1 MAKRNEYLKNLAK
14 RIVETTAYD
23 PDSNTLFVS
32 NPGISAEVLKSL
44 AKKHNFTI
52 GQVGSG
58 EYVSIPGSFKYTK
71 DEALRLYDDFLDTYT
86 IFSKNYEALQSVYS
100 TLDTMDEN
108 VSEITLIL
116 NTYVAEVLSQ
126 GFIDDP
132 LKIVISD
139 PKAQTLI
146 DKVFYRNKIYNRLP
160 EIVRNIAKYGNY
172 GMILQYPYLEQWQT
186 DDDSEGF
193 NKLDIVE
200 DLYLTS
206 VNPKYFK
213 VNTDEFLNPINYE
226 TTQENRYV
234 NVVAKSSVIA
244 KTWQPWQF
252 VHFLLPDEAT
262 APYGKSML
270 WSMRS
275 AFDQLT
281 TLEALLGI
289 SRASNIQRLVFTVP
303 MPNGISMVDAY
314 GFMNEFRSQYLNSI
328 FTDYGTSKAGRKIP
342 GALSILTLPE
352 THDGKKV
359 GVDKIEANIDLSSTE
374 DVQYFLDKIL
384 RNSALPKGYLVG
396 EDVITTSQALDAQD
410 LKLKRTLIPLKQALI
425 TGIMTLV
432 ENILAHAGYD
442 VTKLNV
448 DVSLN
453 EPVQVPADVIEKYG
467 KIMEFVGGLLEFNPQ
482 MPNINKFQLLVKL
495 GMPTDLSTLICAQ
508 SSVSALDIPED
519 LARFLLGQK
528 VKDANAVPTD
538 APELEET
545 TSVKLSSKQYLNE
558 NARALKQLKN
568 LCDVK
573 REKGFQ
579 YLAENALKSEKTIN
593 E

>member
-1 MAKRNEYLKNLAK
+1 MAKRDEYLKNLAK

-23 PDSNTLFVS
+23 PDSNTLFVN

-44 AKKHNFTI
+44 AKKHNFTV
-52 GQVGSG
+52 GQIGSG
-58 EYVSIPGSFKYTK
+58 EYISIPGSFKYTK
-71 DEALRLYDDFLDTYT
+71 DEALSLYDDFLDTYT
-86 IFSKNYEALQSVYS
+86 IFSKNYEMLQKIYT

-126 GFIDDP
+126 GFINDP
-132 LKIVISD
+132 LKVTISD
-139 PKAQTLI
+139 SKAQTLI
-146 DKVFYRNKIYNRLP
+146 DKIFYRNKIYNRLP
-160 EIVRNIAKYGNY
+160 EIVRNIAKYGNH
-172 GMILQYPYLEQWQT
+172 GIILQYPYLEQWQT

-206 VNPKYFK
+206 VNPKHFK

-234 NVVAKSSVIA
+234 NLVAKSSVAA
-244 KTWQPWQF
+244 KVWQPWQF
-252 VHFLLPDEAT
+252 VHFLLPDETT

-303 MPNGISMVDAY
+303 MPNGISIVDAY

-342 GALSILTLPE
+342 GAMSILTLPE
-352 THDGKKV
+352 TYDGKKV
-359 GVDKIEANIDLSSTE
+359 GIDKIEANIDLSSIE

-396 EDVITTSQALDAQD
+396 EDVITTSQALEAQD
-410 LKLKRTLIPLKQALI
+410 LKLKRTLIPLKQAVV
-425 TGIMTLV
+425 TGMMTLV

-448 DVSLN
+448 EVSLN
-453 EPVQVPADVIEKYG
+453 EPIQVPADVIEKYG
-467 KIMEFVGGLLEFNPQ
+467 KIMEFVGRLLEFNPQ
-482 MPNINKFQLLVKL
+482 MPNVNKFQLLVKL
-495 GMPTDLSTLICAQ
+495 GIPTDLATLICAQ
-508 SSVSALDIPED
+508 SSVSALDVPEE
-519 LARFLLGQK
+519 LAKFLLGQK
-528 VKDANAVPTD
+528 VKDTANVPTEV
-538 APELEET
+538 PELEENV
-545 TSVKLSSKQYLNE
+545 SVHLSSKQYLNE
-558 NARALKQLKN
+558 NAQSLKYLKM

-573 REKGFQ
+573 REKGLQ
-579 YLAENALKSEKTIN
+579 YLAENAFMSEKVIN